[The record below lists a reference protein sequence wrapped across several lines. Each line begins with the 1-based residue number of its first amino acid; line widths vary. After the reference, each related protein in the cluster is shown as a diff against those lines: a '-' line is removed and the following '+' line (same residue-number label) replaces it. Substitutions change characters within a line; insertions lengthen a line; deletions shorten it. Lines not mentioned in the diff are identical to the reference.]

1 MQMEGEY
8 TFTDEEYIAVCDLAQ
23 KGRTKQLKAYLFKTL
38 NSKKISLCTFSP
50 TPTAVSR
57 RLSPLTYASCGGKT
71 DTVKFLLK
79 QYGKYQQL
87 NPGLENFKQDPL
99 FEKEQRHDLPLYWAS
114 LNGHLDVVKT
124 LVAAKAS
131 VNLPNCMLSSPLHSA
146 ASNGHLPVME
156 YLIGKHANINV
167 VDIFNYTPLMAAVQG
182 GHFKAVEFLLQ
193 KHPDTTVASKEGYK
207 VMHLAALHGHHQVVG
222 LLLEHGLSPLY
233 QDASTSRNKGYI
245 PCPVFLA
252 AAKGHFEVAC
262 LLTDHVDGPPQV
274 ESDMNML
281 LGVGLH
287 EMLNRCS
294 VVQLP
299 KRNNHFR
306 IRSSKPE
313 YPRDIIENCWINGV
327 ALRMEHGLN
336 IDLPRVDSYGN
347 ESEMN
352 SVEEV
357 LATSQDITR
366 NVYQTLLIMERCLGP
381 GHPLI
386 IESCI
391 NNSNSYLDM
400 SLYKGVQR
408 VLQNMITRWTS
419 EMEQSFYREPLL
431 IHTTLESFLHR
442 LVPWS
447 RGASFY
453 AMRDPPTRDYVR
465 YMDLALCMLDV
476 LVKTQKVHRC
486 EGDSIQSILS
496 ALLYFLACW
505 LQSTYQTSLYESLKT
520 IEMYIGPRE
529 CEELGRRLV
538 TNHLN
543 SLEGTTLLHMAL
555 NDSRLQK
562 ASRTK
567 RYSWKNGIACA
578 ELEVDLG
585 LLLYAL
591 LRWGA
596 DAAINVFDWN
606 GQRPLHLAVILT
618 EEDRAKR
625 SPTKHNIIKPL
636 LKYGAHLD
644 YLNKDGKMAADFS
657 ITDSTMALLKPSAP
671 QPLACMACIKVIQEG
686 LDYEST
692 PGVPLRIKKLI
703 RNHQGKP

>member
-1 MQMEGEY
+1 MEGDY
-8 TFTDEEYIAVCDLAQ
+8 SFTDEEYIAVCDLAQ
-23 KGRTKQLKAYLFKTL
+23 KGRTKQLKALLLKYL
-38 NSKKISLCTFSP
+38 NSRKTGVVTFSP
-50 TPTAVSR
+50 TPTSVSR
-57 RLSPLTYASCGGKT
+57 RLSPLTYASYSGKIE
-71 DTVKFLLK
+71 TVKFLLK
-79 QYGKYQQL
+79 QYGKYLQL
-87 NPGLENFKQDPL
+87 NPGLENFKLDPL
-99 FEKEQRHDLPLYWAS
+99 LEKEQRHDLPLYWAS
-114 LNGHLDVVKT
+114 LNGHLNVVKC
-124 LVAAKAS
+124 LVSAKAS
-131 VNLPNCMLSSPLHSA
+131 VHLSNCMLSTPLHAA
-146 ASNGHLPVME
+146 ASNGHLAVME
-156 YLIGKHANINV
+156 YLIGKHADINA
-167 VDIFNYTPLMAAVQG
+167 VDIFSFTPLMAAVQG
-182 GHFKAVEFLLQ
+182 GHLKSVEYLLQ
-193 KHPDTTVASKEGYK
+193 RRADPSVASREGYT
-207 VMHLAALHGHHQVVG
+207 VMHLAALHGHHHIVG
-222 LLLEHGLSPLY
+222 LLLNHNLSPLY
-233 QDASTSRNKGYI
+233 QDASNSHKKGYV

-252 AAKGHFEVAC
+252 AARGYFEVAC
-262 LLTDHVDGPPQV
+262 LLTDSADTPPQV

-299 KRNNHFR
+299 KRNSHFR
-306 IRSSKPE
+306 IRRASKPE

-327 ALRMEHGLN
+327 VLRLEHGLK
-336 IDLPRVDSYGN
+336 IDLSPVDGYGN
-347 ESEMN
+347 EAEMN
-352 SVEEV
+352 TVEEV

-386 IESCI
+386 VESCI
-391 NNSNSYLDM
+391 NSSNSYLDM
-400 SLYKGVQR
+400 SLYKGVQK
-408 VLQNMITRWTS
+408 VLQNMITRWSS
-419 EMEQSFYREPLL
+419 EMEESYYRDPLT

-476 LVKTQKVHRC
+476 LVRTQRVHQC
-486 EGDSIQSILS
+486 EGGSIQSILS
-496 ALLYFLACW
+496 ALLYFIACW
-505 LQSTYQTSLYESLKT
+505 LQSTYQSSLYEGLTT
-520 IEMYIGPRE
+520 IEAYVGPKE
-529 CEELGRRLV
+529 CEELGKKLV
-538 TNHLN
+538 TSHIN

-555 NDSRLQK
+555 IDSRLQK

-585 LLLYAL
+585 LLLYSL

-618 EEDRAKR
+618 EEDRARR

-644 YLNKDGKMAADFS
+644 YLNKEGKMAADLCL
-657 ITDSTMALLKPSAP
+657 TESTHSLLRPSAP
-671 QPLACMACIKVIQEG
+671 CPLTCIACIKIIREG
-686 LDYEST
+686 LEYESI
-692 PGVPLRIKKLI
+692 PGVPQRIKKLI

>member
-1 MQMEGEY
+1 MEGEY
-8 TFTDEEYIAVCDLAQ
+8 IFTDEEYITVCDLAQ
-23 KGRTKQLKAYLFKTL
+23 NGRNKQLKAFLSKSL
-38 NSKKISLCTFSP
+38 NQRKVGIGTFSP
-50 TPTAVSR
+50 TPTTVSR
-57 RLSPLTYASCGGKT
+57 RLSPLTHASCGGKT

-79 QYGKYQQL
+79 QYGKYVQV
-87 NPGLENFKQDPL
+87 NPGLENFKKDPL
-99 FEKEQRHDLPLYWAS
+99 LEKEHRHDLPLYWAC

-124 LVAAKAS
+124 LVSAKAS
-131 VNLPNCMLSSPLHSA
+131 VNLPNCMMSSPLHAA
-146 ASNGHLPVME
+146 ASNGHVAIME
-156 YLIGKHANINV
+156 YLIAKHADVNA
-167 VDIFNYTPLMAAVQG
+167 VDIFNFTPLMVAIQG
-182 GHFKAVEFLLQ
+182 GHLRVVDYLLQ
-193 KHPDTTVASKEGYK
+193 KRVDTSVTSKEGYT
-207 VMHLAALHGHHQVVG
+207 VMHLAALHGHHNTIR
-222 LLLEHGLSPLY
+222 LLLDHGLPPLY
-233 QDASTSRNKGYI
+233 KDASSSSDKDYV
-245 PCPVFLA
+245 PCPLFLA

-262 LLTDHVDGPPQV
+262 LLIDNIDSPPQV

-287 EMLNRCS
+287 EMLHRCS

-299 KRNNHFR
+299 KRNSHFR

-313 YPRDIIENCWINGV
+313 YPRDVIESCWINGV
-327 ALRMEHGLN
+327 ALRTEHNLQVH
-336 IDLPRVDSYGN
+336 LPRVDSYGN

-386 IESCI
+386 VESCI
-391 NNSNSYLDM
+391 NNGNSYLDM

-408 VLQNMITRWTS
+408 VLQNMITRWNM
-419 EMEQSFYREPLL
+419 EMERSFYREPLS

-453 AMRDPPTRDYVR
+453 TMRDPPTRDYVR

-476 LVKTQKVHRC
+476 LMKVQRMHKC

-505 LQSTYQTSLYESLKT
+505 LQSTYQSSLYECLRT
-520 IEMYIGPRE
+520 IDMYIGPNE
-529 CEELGRRLV
+529 CEELGKRLV

-543 SLEGTTLLHMAL
+543 SLEGTTLLHMTL

-567 RYSWKNGIACA
+567 RYTWKNGIACA

-606 GQRPLHLAVILT
+606 GQRPLHLAVVLT

-636 LKYGAHLD
+636 LRYGVHLG
-644 YLNKDGKMAADFS
+644 YLNKEGKMAADLCV
-657 ITDSTMALLKPSAP
+657 TEATQALLKPTRP
-671 QPLACMACIKVIQEG
+671 YPLTCLACIKVIQEG
-686 LDYEST
+686 IDYEAA
-692 PGVPLRIKKLI
+692 PDIPQRIKKLI
-703 RNHQGKP
+703 RNHQGRP